1 MAELLKDISVT
12 QLQELLEAHSK
23 ATEERILVEVCSFVD
38 ILERQLNEMIEM
50 QKQMLV
56 NQETIILQ
64 LQKNGESVSTQQQD
78 LVEGMHNKTEEMQ
91 ARHYVLRHE
100 LSMTRGVIRNK
111 AAQIVKDFQYYG
123 KEALNSVTEFLGIK
137 KSLVKMKVGIHK
149 SMEDAKH
156 MVERIEGFE
165 LGMRRA
171 KQQRANAFRVLA
183 DKETVDYSKRDQ
195 KSFLLEPAVKPWK
208 RLGEFFEGIEKY
220 ISQAINS
227 VDKLE
232 KEVSLK
238 RQEREGIN
246 QQETDKSPIQE
257 PQVAATA
264 SGEKES
270 EPQAAAIAPKEKK
283 AEPQAVATAPVERKS
298 ELQAAATDPRRR
310 ESEPQIAAT
319 ASGEKESE
327 PQAVAIAPKEKE
339 SEPQA
344 AATALRGTESE
355 PQAVATA
362 SMERK
367 SEPQAAATALRGT
380 ESEPQMAATAPV
392 EKKSE
397 PQAAAIAPV
406 EKESEPQPMRAASL
420 KRKGR

>member
-100 LSMTRGVIRNK
+100 LSMAKGVIRNK
-111 AAQIVKDFQYYG
+111 ATQIVKDFQYYG
-123 KEALNSVTEFLGIK
+123 KEVLNSVTEFLGIK

-227 VDKLE
+227 VEKLE

-283 AEPQAVATAPVERKS
+283 AEPQAVAIS
-298 ELQAAATDPRRR
+298 
-310 ESEPQIAAT
+310 S
-319 ASGEKESE
+319 
-327 PQAVAIAPKEKE
+327 KEKE

-344 AATALRGTESE
+344 AATAPAEGKSE

-367 SEPQAAATALRGT
+367 SEPQAAATALRGKK
-380 ESEPQMAATAPV
+380 SEPQMAATTPV

-397 PQAAAIAPV
+397 SQAAVIAPV